1 MEPIIILLGKSF
13 FNSLA
18 PYTQY
23 LALFSEINSM
33 LENEGSFLSIS
44 VVALKIRGATFVI

>member
-1 MEPIIILLGKSF
+1 MILLGKSF

-23 LALFSEINSM
+23 LAFFSEMSSM
-33 LENEGSFLSIS
+33 LENEGYFFSIS
-44 VVALKIRGATFVI
+44 VVALKIRGATLVI